1 MTVPL
6 AKDSRVGPLTM
17 RELMYAPVG
26 RLAGLPPI
34 EPDVDP
40 LRVPDAINESELMDV
55 LIDVRREYAG
65 LLLYAGGSLQ
75 LDVGNA
81 FLLVAR
87 RLNTLTWSRPM
98 GPAPGELGAHCVGGT
113 APMPVNG
120 SRRFDL
126 IGVMGGDIGLEA
138 ASMSFYAL
146 DMPGMDDPM
155 PLYDDP
161 DAARIEAGVVTFDKA
176 ATPIAAS
183 HWDAS
188 QRG

>member
-1 MTVPL
+1 MAVSP
-6 AKDSRVGPLTM
+6 ARGGRVGPLTM

-26 RLAGLPPI
+26 GLAGLPPI

-65 LLLYAGGSLQ
+65 LLFYAGGSLQ

-98 GPAPGELGAHCVGGT
+98 GPAPGELGLT
-113 APMPVNG
+113 Q
-120 SRRFDL
+120 
-126 IGVMGGDIGLEA
+126 IGR
-138 ASMSFYAL
+138 ASC
-146 DMPGMDDPM
+146 
-155 PLYDDP
+155 
-161 DAARIEAGVVTFDKA
+161 RERV
-176 ATPIAAS
+176 
-183 HWDAS
+183 
-188 QRG
+188 

>member
-1 MTVPL
+1 
-6 AKDSRVGPLTM
+6 M
-17 RELMYAPVG
+17 RELMYAPVDG
-26 RLAGLPPI
+26 LAGLPPV
-34 EPDVDP
+34 DSDADP
-40 LRVPDAINESELMDV
+40 LRMSNVINESEFMDV

-75 LDVGNA
+75 LGIGNA

-87 RLNTLTWSRPM
+87 RLSALTWSHPM
-98 GPAPGELGAHCVGGT
+98 GLVPGGLGGHYVGGT
-113 APMPVNG
+113 APMPING

-146 DMPGMDDPM
+146 DMPGIDDPM

-161 DAARIEAGVVTFDKA
+161 DVARIEAGVVTFDKT

-183 HWDAS
+183 HWSTS
-188 QRG
+188 QYR

>member
-6 AKDSRVGPLTM
+6 AKDSRMGPLTM

-26 RLAGLPPI
+26 GLAGLPPI

-40 LRVPDAINESELMDV
+40 LRVPDAIDESELMDV

-87 RLNTLTWSRPM
+87 RLSALTWSRPM
-98 GPAPGELGAHCVGGT
+98 GLAPGELGAHYVGGT
-113 APMPVNG
+113 APMPING
-120 SRRFDL
+120 SRRFDCYVS
-126 IGVMGGDIGLEA
+126 GH
-138 ASMSFYAL
+138 
-146 DMPGMDDPM
+146 
-155 PLYDDP
+155 
-161 DAARIEAGVVTFDKA
+161 R
-176 ATPIAAS
+176 
-183 HWDAS
+183 
-188 QRG
+188 